1 MGKTTGIVVLV
12 LTLMGLSQA
21 PPASAQQPPP
31 PNATTDKAQPPID
44 DEIDALESYN
54 LKSPRRLV
62 KWNEYE
68 FHVVVDYR

>member
-21 PPASAQQPPP
+21 PPASAQHPPP